1 MPAPVFQQQYDQ
13 RAAVAA
19 SRGETVKSASRSDA
33 VKTASTSAAK
43 DDNGDSDFS
52 FDDFLDV
59 INPLQHLPVVST
71 IYRALTH
78 DTIKPLERIAG
89 DTLYGG
95 LWGFVSSVANVVFEK
110 VTGKDFGDTA
120 IAFLTGD
127 KTSDTALAAA
137 STTQQVGTAN
147 AAPAKLSALASNGQ
161 KTGLDIASAETV
173 QDSTIALANAL
184 QARGLQYDIGQR
196 ALAAYKR
203 AVDLSQPY
211 GALSPIF

>member
-19 SRGETVKSASRSDA
+19 SRGETVK
-33 VKTASTSAAK
+33 TASTSAAK
-43 DDNGDSDFS
+43 DGNGDSDIT

-59 INPLQHLPVVST
+59 INPLQHLPIVST

-110 VTGKDFGDTA
+110 ITGKDFGATA
-120 IAFLTGD
+120 LAMLTGD
-127 KTSDTALAAA
+127 KDDAAPAIASASTAQQVATTAAA
-137 STTQQVGTAN
+137 T

-161 KTGLDIASAETV
+161 KSGLDIASTESV
-173 QDSTIALANAL
+173 QDSTTALANTL
-184 QARGLQYDIGQR
+184 QTKGLQYDLSQR